1 MKDKQYKDAWQELK
15 EKKIEKF
22 TKLHNLIINHHED
35 EGDFLRYTEQKNEL
49 FYMDNKDD
57 TNEFSN
63 LLSDL
68 EDE

>member
-1 MKDKQYKDAWQELK
+1 MKDREYKDAWQELK

-35 EGDFLRYTEQKNEL
+35 DGDFLRYIEQQNEL
-49 FYMDNKDD
+49 FYMDNKDE
-57 TNEFSN
+57 TNEFRN
-63 LLSDL
+63 LLSDM

>member
-22 TKLHNLIINHHED
+22 TKLHNLIINHRED
-35 EGDFLRYTEQKNEL
+35 EGDFLRYTEQQDEL
-49 FYMDNKDD
+49 FYMDNKDG
-57 TNEFSN
+57 TNEFGN